1 MLKGVTIDQLQTLLA
16 VVEAGSF
23 SAAARQLGRV
33 QAAVSQSVDRLEA
46 QLELRLFD
54 RTGRTPRLTPH
65 GEAIVATATRVNAS
79 VDALAE
85 LVESLKQGAERS
97 LSIVVDVLF
106 PTESLVAF
114 AQDLAREHP
123 EVALV
128 MWSDTLSAV
137 TAHVREKR
145 SAFGVAIEDADLA
158 DLERRPIADLEL
170 VPVVAPGH
178 ALALRQGP
186 IETAAL
192 AESVQIVLG
201 EHRAEAGRTPADE
214 RGVFSPR
221 TWRVVDL
228 TTKWAFIAGG
238 LGWGHMPE
246 HLVRE
251 DIRSGRLVPLSLAV
265 WGGAPP
271 RRSLVL
277 VWRRHAVL
285 GPVARWAEDRLT
297 HLCRRAMA
305 TPAPA
310 AQPPGPPPVPLESP
324 PLPK

>member
-65 GEAIVATATRVNAS
+65 GEAIVANATRVNAS

-158 DLERRPIADLEL
+158 DLERRPIADVEL

-265 WGGAPP
+265 WGGVHP

-277 VWRRHAVL
+277 VWRHHAVL

-297 HLCRRAMA
+297 HLCRRAVA
-305 TPAPA
+305 NPAPA
-310 AQPPGPPPVPLESP
+310 APVPGPGSVSLVST
-324 PLPK
+324 